1 MKMFIVPGNTN
12 GIKDNLIMPASL
24 NLSTK
29 DGIHR
34 MGMDDISPTNSNKNK
49 LFTFFLS
56 AIEALLYEKPCSTFT
71 LAMTKNKMNDKKM
84 YILKGILKMIAPTP
98 NPISFAKFPTILIF
112 TIPPNK
118 RFSSSNIFSFQTSS
132 DIRRREN

>member
-1 MKMFIVPGNTN
+1 
-12 GIKDNLIMPASL
+12 
-24 NLSTK
+24 
-29 DGIHR
+29 

-49 LFTFFLS
+49 LFTFFLP

-98 NPISFAKFPTILIF
+98 NPISFAKFPAILIF

-118 RFSSSNIFSFQTSS
+118 RFSSSNIFLSKLLPTYEEEKTEMAYTANK
-132 DIRRREN
+132 IIP